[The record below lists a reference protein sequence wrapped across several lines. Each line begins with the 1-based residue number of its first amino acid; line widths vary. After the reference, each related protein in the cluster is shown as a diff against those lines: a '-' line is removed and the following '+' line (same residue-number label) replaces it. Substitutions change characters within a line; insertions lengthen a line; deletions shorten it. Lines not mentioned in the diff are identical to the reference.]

1 MNAGR
6 PPAGA
11 AATGATPAGG
21 QQGRTATVV
30 RRQHQDV
37 GERPFIVIWEST
49 RACPLACLHCRA
61 EAVPDRDPREL
72 DTEAAKGLMRQIAAF
87 GHPAPL
93 FVITGGD
100 PFQRPD
106 LLELIAYGREAG
118 VRVAVS
124 PSGTPTLTPERL
136 REVHEAGAAGL
147 SLSLDGSTPELHDG
161 FRGVR
166 GVYGWTLD
174 AWDAARAL
182 GMKVQIN
189 TTVTRHNLD
198 DLPGI
203 VRLVHTHGAM
213 LWSAFL
219 LVPTGRGG
227 ALGVL
232 TPQETEDVLNFVYD
246 VGLTV
251 PAKTTEGHHFRRV
264 ALQRRVLADLGEDHE
279 RVLRLGPLYRR
290 LRQRAAELG
299 LTGGGRRARRPPLDV
314 NAGRGFV
321 FVSHTGT
328 VHPSG
333 FLPLGAGN
341 VRERPL
347 TEIYR
352 TSELFTGLR
361 DPDRLGGRCG
371 SCEFRRVCGGSRSR
385 AYGVTGDPY
394 AEEPWC
400 GYVPG
405 SFPHQRELAAL
416 LAGTAD
422 RPGTAGGVPAPG
434 PDSGPRPQD
443 AGGELPERDGHR
455 RGGDGDQP
463 RARRGEP

>member
-1 MNAGR
+1 MNV
-6 PPAGA
+6 
-11 AATGATPAGG
+11 
-21 QQGRTATVV
+21 TAQAV
-30 RRQHQDV
+30 RRRRHDA

-72 DTEAAKGLMRQIAAF
+72 GTAAAKDLLRQVADF
-87 GHPAPL
+87 GRPAPL

-106 LLELIAYGREAG
+106 LAELIAYGKRIG

-124 PSGTPTLTPERL
+124 PSGTPTLTAERL
-136 REVHEAGAAGL
+136 RELRAAGAVGL
-147 SLSLDGSTPELHDG
+147 SLSLDGSTADIHDT
-161 FRGVR
+161 FRGVP
-166 GVYGWTLD
+166 GVFRWTLD

-189 TTVTRHNLD
+189 TTVARHDLH
-198 DLPGI
+198 DLPDI
-203 VRLVHTHGAM
+203 VRLVAEHGAM
-213 LWSAFL
+213 LWSAFF
-219 LVPTGRGG
+219 LVPTGRGRSLG
-227 ALGVL
+227 ALTAAEV
-232 TPQETEDVLNFVYD
+232 EDVLNFVYD

-251 PAKTTEGHHFRRV
+251 PAKTTEAHHFRRV
-264 ALQRRVLADLGEDHE
+264 ALQRQVLAATGDDHVAALG
-279 RVLRLGPLYRR
+279 LGPLYRE
-290 LRQRAAELG
+290 LRERAAELDLDKG
-299 LTGGGRRARRPPLDV
+299 ARRVRRPPLDV

-333 FLPLGAGN
+333 FLPLGAGS
-341 VRERPL
+341 VRETPL

-352 TSELFTGLR
+352 TAELFTGLR

-371 SCEFRRVCGGSRSR
+371 ACEFRSVCGGSRSR

-416 LAGTAD
+416 VGD
-422 RPGTAGGVPAPG
+422 
-434 PDSGPRPQD
+434 D
-443 AGGELPERDGHR
+443 AGGESPTVHR
-455 RGGDGDQP
+455 G
-463 RARRGEP
+463 AR

>member
-1 MNAGR
+1 MAPVSAVR
-6 PPAGA
+6 AI
-11 AATGATPAGG
+11 
-21 QQGRTATVV
+21 
-30 RRQHQDV
+30 RRQHQNVADK
-37 GERPFIVIWEST
+37 PFIVIWEST

-72 DTEAAKGLMRQIAAF
+72 DTAAAKDLLHQVAAF

-106 LLELIAYGREAG
+106 LLELIAYGEQAG

-136 REVHEAGAAGL
+136 REVHEAGAVGL
-147 SLSLDGSTPELHDG
+147 SLSLDGSTAELHDG
-161 FRGVR
+161 FRGVP
-166 GVYGWTLD
+166 GVYKWTLD

-189 TTVTRHNLD
+189 TTVTGRNLH
-198 DLPGI
+198 DLPG
-203 VRLVHTHGAM
+203 VVQLVHEHGAM
-213 LWSAFL
+213 LWSAFF
-219 LVPTGRGG
+219 LVPTGRGR

-232 TPQETEDVLNFVYD
+232 TPAETEDVLNFVHD

-251 PAKTTEGHHFRRV
+251 PAKTTEAHHFRRV
-264 ALQRRVLADLGEDHE
+264 ALQRKILADLGEDH
-279 RVLRLGPLYRR
+279 VSALRLGPLYQE
-290 LRQRAAELG
+290 LRERAADLG
-299 LTGGGRRARRPPLDV
+299 LDTGGRRARRPPLDV

-333 FLPLGAGN
+333 FLPLGAGS
-341 VRERPL
+341 VRDTPL

-361 DPDRLGGRCG
+361 DADRLGGRCG
-371 SCEFRRVCGGSRSR
+371 ACEFRRVCGGSRSR

-400 GYVPG
+400 GYRPG
-405 SFPHQRELAAL
+405 TFPHQRELAAV
-416 LAGTAD
+416 LAG
-422 RPGTAGGVPAPG
+422 GAPSQG
-434 PDSGPRPQD
+434 
-443 AGGELPERDGHR
+443 AT
-455 RGGDGDQP
+455 
-463 RARRGEP
+463 

>member
-1 MNAGR
+1 MEPVSRAPR
-6 PPAGA
+6 A
-11 AATGATPAGG
+11 
-21 QQGRTATVV
+21 V

-37 GERPFIVIWEST
+37 ADKPFIVIWEST

-72 DTEAAKGLMRQIAAF
+72 DTAAAKDLMDQVAAF

-106 LLELIAYGREAG
+106 LLELIAYGTLSG

-136 REVHEAGAAGL
+136 LAVHEAGATGL
-147 SLSLDGSTPELHDG
+147 SLSLDGSTAELHDG
-161 FRGVR
+161 FRGVP
-166 GVYGWTLD
+166 GVYRWTLD
-174 AWDAARAL
+174 AWDAARAF

-189 TTVTRHNLD
+189 TTVARHNLH
-198 DLPGI
+198 DLPDI
-203 VRLVHTHGAM
+203 VRLVADHGAM
-213 LWSAFL
+213 LWSAFF
-219 LVPTGRGG
+219 LVPTGRGRQ
-227 ALGVL
+227 LGVL
-232 TPQETEDVLNFVYD
+232 APAEAEDVLNFVYD

-251 PAKTTEGHHFRRV
+251 PAKTTEAHHFRRV
-264 ALQRRVLADLGEDHE
+264 ALQRQILAELGEDP
-279 RVLRLGPLYRR
+279 VAALGLGPLYRQ
-290 LRQRAAELG
+290 LRGRAAELG
-299 LTGGGRRARRPPLDV
+299 LNSRARRARRPPLDV

-333 FLPLGAGN
+333 FLPLGAGS
-341 VRERPL
+341 VREQPL
-347 TEIYR
+347 AEIYR
-352 TSELFTGLR
+352 SSELFTGLR
-361 DPDRLGGRCG
+361 DADRLGGKCG
-371 SCEFRRVCGGSRSR
+371 RCEFRRVCGGSRSR

-416 LAGTAD
+416 LPDA
-422 RPGTAGGVPAPG
+422 APV
-434 PDSGPRPQD
+434 RQPQ
-443 AGGELPERDGHR
+443 
-455 RGGDGDQP
+455 QP
-463 RARRGEP
+463 RAQGAT

>member
-1 MNAGR
+1 MSGVRAI
-6 PPAGA
+6 
-11 AATGATPAGG
+11 
-21 QQGRTATVV
+21 

-37 GERPFIVIWEST
+37 ADKPFIVIWEST

-72 DTEAAKGLMRQIAAF
+72 DTAAARDLIRQVAAF
-87 GHPAPL
+87 GQPAPL

-106 LLELIAYGREAG
+106 LTDLIAYGTQVG

-136 REVHEAGAAGL
+136 REVHAAGAAGL
-147 SLSLDGSTPELHDG
+147 SLSLDGSTAELHDG
-161 FRGVR
+161 FRGVP
-166 GVYGWTLD
+166 GVYRWTVD

-189 TTVTRHNLD
+189 TTVARHNLH
-198 DLPGI
+198 DLPDI
-203 VRLVHTHGAM
+203 VRLVVEHGAM
-213 LWSAFL
+213 LWSAFF
-219 LVPTGRGG
+219 LVPTGRGRG
-227 ALGVL
+227 LGLL
-232 TPQETEDVLNFVYD
+232 TAAETEDVLNFVYD

-251 PAKTTEGHHFRRV
+251 PAKTTEAHHFRRV
-264 ALQRRVLADLGEDHE
+264 ALQRKVLADVGEDH
-279 RVLRLGPLYRR
+279 VAALGLGPLYRR
-290 LRQRAAELG
+290 LRDRAAELG
-299 LTGGGRRARRPPLDV
+299 LDAGGRRARRPPLDV

-333 FLPLGAGN
+333 FLPLGAGS

-352 TSELFTGLR
+352 TAELFTGLR
-361 DPDRLGGRCG
+361 DADRLAGRCG
-371 SCEFRRVCGGSRSR
+371 ACEFRGVCGGSRSR
-385 AYGVTGDPY
+385 AYGVTGDPF

-400 GYVPG
+400 GYRPG
-405 SFPHQRELAAL
+405 SFPHQRELAEL
-416 LAGTAD
+416 LAGPTGARPSPQLRAD
-422 RPGTAGGVPAPG
+422 
-434 PDSGPRPQD
+434 
-443 AGGELPERDGHR
+443 HR
-455 RGGDGDQP
+455 
-463 RARRGEP
+463 ETT

>member
-1 MNAGR
+1 MTH
-6 PPAGA
+6 A
-11 AATGATPAGG
+11 AHTI
-21 QQGRTATVV
+21 
-30 RRQHQDV
+30 RRQRHDA

-72 DTEAAKGLMRQIAAF
+72 DTAAAKDLLDQVAAF
-87 GHPAPL
+87 GQPAPL

-106 LLELIAYGREAG
+106 LNELVAHGREIG

-124 PSGTPTLTPERL
+124 PSGTPTLTAERL
-136 REVHEAGAAGL
+136 RKLHEAGAVGL
-147 SLSLDGSTPELHDG
+147 SLSLDGSTAAIHDT
-161 FRGVR
+161 FRGVP
-166 GVYGWTLD
+166 GVFRWTLD
-174 AWDAARAL
+174 AWDTARAL

-189 TTVTRHNLD
+189 TTVARHNLH
-198 DLPGI
+198 DLPDI
-203 VRLVHTHGAM
+203 VRLVAEHGAM
-213 LWSAFL
+213 LWSAFF
-219 LVPTGRGG
+219 LVPTGRGRR
-227 ALGVL
+227 LGVL
-232 TPQETEDVLNFVYD
+232 TSGEVEDILNFVYD

-251 PAKTTEGHHFRRV
+251 PAKTTEAHHFRRV
-264 ALQRRVLADLGEDHE
+264 VLQRQVLAAAGDDHAKVLG
-279 RVLRLGPLYRR
+279 LGTLYRE
-290 LRQRAAELG
+290 LSARAAELG
-299 LTGGGRRARRPPLDV
+299 LAAGTRRVRRPPLDV

-333 FLPLGAGN
+333 FLPLGAGS
-341 VRERPL
+341 VRRTPL

-371 SCEFRRVCGGSRSR
+371 ACEFRRVCGGSRSR

-400 GYVPG
+400 GYLPG
-405 SFPHQRELAAL
+405 SFPRPRELAAL
-416 LAGTAD
+416 LSTAD
-422 RPGTAGGVPAPG
+422 GE
-434 PDSGPRPQD
+434 SGQ
-443 AGGELPERDGHR
+443 R
-455 RGGDGDQP
+455 RTDTGGDAPRQGGDTGPTQY
-463 RARRGEP
+463 RGEA